1 MSLSV
6 DVAGG
11 VEVDTIP
18 MIRIESLHFCLFT
31 LTSLGS
37 GLGRDDIFVENV
49 LLLLDLTLR
58 CHKSV
63 RDS

>member
-18 MIRIESLHFCLFT
+18 MIRIESLQSSCLHSH
-31 LTSLGS
+31 LW
-37 GLGRDDIFVENV
+37 GRA
-49 LLLLDLTLR
+49 
-58 CHKSV
+58 
-63 RDS
+63 